1 MSTHEDES
9 PVENW
14 RWAGATFTI
23 VGLWIGI
30 RHLLKGDTFALFGLV
45 TVICGVGLWF
55 QQQWARWGA
64 IAMCVTVALFYLTMR
79 LLAHTFGLET
89 LVLVF
94 GSFYGAWHMWKNYPK
109 PTALEEAKDK
119 KPLISLV
126 LLLRQPRYLEA
137 RVLAESV
144 SAAWGEKYSSGDD
157 GDKDST
163 RWVVGATPTF
173 ITNAPEGIFMIN
185 NFDHQYFDNM
195 KGVLDYLQELRLHKA
210 VEEHQAWLSVDLI
223 SLHDESAAPESV
235 YPRIAKLIAELAGPD
250 CTALFQPG
258 PGRINVWDDQLE
270 RKLRGPDLLEAFRV
284 QSNVPVIGVD
294 DDDPRMKDAVEQARA
309 RWPEFV
315 EAFQKRDGKN
325 FSVKAPITV
334 DNRREFIWVEVNG
347 LEPEYIHG
355 TLANNPINL
364 GDMKMGDRLE
374 VPLKDL
380 NDWAF
385 LRNDE
390 PVGMFTVKVI
400 SDIQKRRA

>member
-1 MSTHEDES
+1 MSHKDES
-9 PVENW
+9 PGENW
-14 RWAGATFTI
+14 RWAGGTFMV
-23 VGLWIGI
+23 VGLWLTV
-30 RHLLKGDTFALFGLV
+30 RYFLKGNTFAIFGLL
-45 TVICGVGLWF
+45 TAICGVGLWF

-79 LLAHTFGLET
+79 LLDHTFGLET
-89 LVLVF
+89 LVLVL
-94 GSFYGAWHMWKNYPK
+94 GSSYGAWHLWKDYRK

-144 SAAWGEKYSSGDD
+144 STAWGERYSSGDD
-157 GDKDST
+157 GKKDSV
-163 RWVVGATPTF
+163 RWVVGETPRF
-173 ITNAPEGIFMIN
+173 MTNAPEGIFMIN

-195 KGVLDYLQELRLHKA
+195 QGVLEYVQELRLRKA

-223 SLHDESAAPESV
+223 SLHDKNAAPESA
-235 YPRIAKLIAELAGPD
+235 YPRIARLIAELAGPD
-250 CTALFQPG
+250 CVGLFQPG
-258 PGRINVWDDQLE
+258 PGRISVWDEALE
-270 RKLRGPDLLEAFRV
+270 NKLRGPDCLEAFGV
-284 QSNVPVIGVD
+284 EANVPVIGVE
-294 DDDPRMKDAVEQARA
+294 DDDPRMKAAVEQARA

-315 EAFQKRDGKN
+315 EAFQKRDGEN
-325 FSVKAPITV
+325 FSIKAPITA

-355 TLANNPINL
+355 TLANNPVDLGNL
-364 GDMKMGDRLE
+364 KMGDRVE

-385 LRNDE
+385 LRNGE
-390 PVGMFTVKVI
+390 AVGMFTVKVVM
-400 SDIQKRRA
+400 DIQKRGE